1 MHLNTDYYNRTSF
14 WRTGM
19 AVRKIITLS
28 DERLR
33 QKAKK
38 VKQFTP
44 ALKHL
49 AEDMLETMR
58 SANGVGLAGPQIG
71 VMQRIFVA
79 EIPASRSGTDEPHP
93 QSGVVYVLVNPEIVK
108 CADSLAEGREGCLS
122 IPTWYGLVERP
133 EWVEVRA
140 QDLDGKRIKLKVDD
154 LLARVFQHEIDHLD
168 GVLFLDHI
176 RDREKV
182 WQVLPEEEQTP
193 EAELVE
199 ATV

>member
-1 MHLNTDYYNRTSF
+1 MT
-14 WRTGM
+14 
-19 AVRKIITLS
+19 VRNVITLS

-33 QKAKK
+33 QQAKK

-44 ALKHL
+44 ALKQL

-58 SANGVGLAGPQIG
+58 AHQGVGIAGPQIG

-93 QSGVVYVLVNPEIVK
+93 QSGTTYVLINPEIIQ
-108 CADSLAEGREGCLS
+108 CAETLVEGREGCLS

-140 QDLDGKRIKLKVDD
+140 QDLNGKKIKLKVDD
-154 LLARVFQHEIDHLD
+154 LLARIFQHELDHLN
-168 GVLFLDHI
+168 GVLFIDHI
-176 RDREKV
+176 TDRQKL
-182 WQVLPEEEQTP
+182 WQILPEEEKVS
-193 EAELVE
+193 EAEAAV
-199 ATV
+199 

>member
-1 MHLNTDYYNRTSF
+1 MT
-14 WRTGM
+14 
-19 AVRKIITLS
+19 VRKIITLN

-38 VKQFTP
+38 VNQFTP
-44 ALKHL
+44 ALKQL

-58 SANGVGLAGPQIG
+58 ANNGVGLAGPQIG

-93 QSGVVYVLVNPEIVK
+93 QSGTSYVLINPEIIQY
-108 CADSLAEGREGCLS
+108 ADDFVEGREGCLS

-133 EWVEVRA
+133 AWVEVRA
-140 QDLDGKRIKLKVDD
+140 LDLNGKKIKLKVDD
-154 LLARVFQHEIDHLD
+154 LLARIFQHELDHLD
-168 GVLFLDHI
+168 GVLFFDHI
-176 RDREKV
+176 KDREKL
-182 WQVLPEEEQTP
+182 WQVLPEDEPGGET
-193 EAELVE
+193 ETAE